1 MWGLVCGSLAGGAP
15 WTGLA
20 GAWTDWHWSPSER
33 TAAFCPLHAACSPPA
48 PHFARPQSPKKVGDD
63 IQAATKEW
71 KGIKVIVKITIQ
83 NRQAG
88 VDVIP
93 TTAPLILK
101 ALGVCRD
108 RKKVKE
114 IVHDGN
120 LTMDQVI
127 DIARTMRASSQA
139 REFSGTVK
147 EVLGTCFSIGCSVN
161 GKHPR
166 DIQGMID
173 SGDVTVGDA

>member
-1 MWGLVCGSLAGGAP
+1 MPPKPDAAADAKYLFMKVTGG
-15 WTGLA
+15 
-20 GAWTDWHWSPSER
+20 D
-33 TAAFCPLHAACSPPA
+33 PA
-48 PHFARPQSPKKVGDD
+48 PPSVLAPKLGPLGMSPKKVGDD

-71 KGIKVIVKITIQ
+71 KGIKVMVKITIQ

-114 IVHDGN
+114 VVHDGN

-147 EVLGTCFSIGCSVN
+147 EVLGTCFSVGCSVN